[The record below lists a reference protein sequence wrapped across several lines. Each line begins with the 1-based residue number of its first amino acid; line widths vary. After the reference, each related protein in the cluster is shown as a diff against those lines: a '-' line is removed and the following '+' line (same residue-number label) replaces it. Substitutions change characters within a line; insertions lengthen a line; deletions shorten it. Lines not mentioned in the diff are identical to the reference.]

1 MFTNPGKQVKIFAMV
16 SFGVECISALV
27 GCILLFVEEEFL
39 YGLLTLIGG
48 IASAY
53 IISLLVYAFGELVE
67 NSTTLANRPSAAAP
81 KTVTVPPVQKA
92 PAYGSVKPSNPYI
105 PTNRTNSSP
114 AANTPTEPPK
124 TAKPETASAP
134 PTKATLEEIFE
145 YSLKYS
151 TAQGMRS
158 YLERT
163 KADYPEHAEE
173 IDFVLR
179 ASDSTLRNAI
189 LEQLEENR

>member
-67 NSTTLANRPSAAAP
+67 NSTTLANRPSAV

-92 PAYGSVKPSNPYI
+92 PAYGSVKTSKPYS
-105 PTNRTNSSP
+105 PANRTNSSP
-114 AANTPTEPPK
+114 AENTPTEPPK

-163 KADYPEHAEE
+163 KADHPEHAEE

>member
-67 NSTTLANRPSAAAP
+67 NSTTLANRPSAVT
-81 KTVTVPPVQKA
+81 TVTVPPVPNA

-105 PTNRTNSSP
+105 PENRTNSSP

-163 KADYPEHAEE
+163 KADYPEHAEQ